1 MQLIKLLGL
10 LTSGIF
16 YCVTLSAAQETIP
29 AVGETFPE
37 IALSAPT
44 DADHQIYLGLD
55 GLGTFSLSQVKA
67 DALVVEIFSMYCP
80 HCQREAPT
88 LNAFF
93 DKLESDPRLK
103 GRVKLIGIGAGNS
116 DFEVDHFRKTY
127 QVPFPLF
134 ADADFVIHKKL
145 GEVRTPYFFGVYLTS
160 EKRGKIFYSALGG
173 ASDAGLLLEKLT
185 ENIEF

>member
-1 MQLIKLLGL
+1 MQLIKYLGL
-10 LTSGIF
+10 LTIGIF
-16 YCVTLSAAQETIP
+16 CCVTLSAAQETIP

-37 IALSAPT
+37 IVLPVPA
-44 DADHQIYLGLD
+44 DADHQAYLGID
-55 GLGTFSLSQVKA
+55 GSGTFSLSQIKA

-88 LNAFF
+88 LNTFF
-93 DKLESDPRLK
+93 EKLQSDPRLK

-116 DFEVDHFRKTY
+116 DFEVEHFRKTY

-134 ADADFVIHKKL
+134 ADADFAIHQKL
-145 GEVRTPYFFGVYLTS
+145 GEVRTPYFFGVYLKP
-160 EKRGKIFYSALGG
+160 EKRGQIFYSELGG
-173 ASDAGLLLEKLT
+173 ASDAGVLLEKLT